1 MNRAIVPRNV
11 GRRGVE
17 AELQR
22 SNVCDD
28 RPAVMRRDLI
38 RVRRHHSRSIRDDVE
53 KMIVRR
59 CSQSIDVKRWRRQAE
74 SPACGHPL
82 SGSEMVVTGCAKDL
96 ESFAAALEYIHGYR
110 KRDIR
115 RGLDPFESLRDR
127 SFGKR
132 TRRGAVREEPAFAIW
147 LVKRLI
153 CHVLSARCQACEK
166 KQNHP

>member
-1 MNRAIVPRNV
+1 MTE
-11 GRRGVE
+11 G
-17 AELQR
+17 
-22 SNVCDD
+22 
-28 RPAVMRRDLI
+28 LI
-38 RVRRHHSRSIRDDVE
+38 RIAPSILSADLTRLSDQVAQVLEGGADWLHVDVMDGRFVPNLTFCE
-53 KMIVRR
+53 NMIEALRKLTDKP
-59 CSQSIDVKRWRRQAE
+59 IDV
-74 SPACGHPL
+74 HL
-82 SGSEMVVTGCAKDL
+82 MVVEPERYL

-153 CHVLSARCQACEK
+153 CHVLPARCQACEK